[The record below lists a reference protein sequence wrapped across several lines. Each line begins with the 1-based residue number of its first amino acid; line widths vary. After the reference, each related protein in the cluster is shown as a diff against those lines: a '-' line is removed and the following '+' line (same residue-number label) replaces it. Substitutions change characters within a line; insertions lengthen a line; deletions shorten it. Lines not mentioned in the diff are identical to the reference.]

1 MSCSLFPACN
11 LTRMQKVAFCVAIC
25 HLLDAKRL
33 PFTVQKVTF
42 HNEAYLLLPYF
53 QMKPRPEFVDFA
65 IFPNNGKSF
74 NAVYFNLLQYQPVRF
89 QGNDIH
95 IINCIQTKANR
106 LFQYTILVKWLC
118 HILIQMTKNISGYI
132 YNKQNQRSY
141 LSYFLRIFYIPVF
154 VFLLI
159 LHPFCKYL
167 TY

>member
-1 MSCSLFPACN
+1 MSCSLFSACN

-42 HNEAYLLLPYF
+42 HNEAYWLLPYF
-53 QMKPRPEFVDFA
+53 QVKPRPEFVDFA

-74 NAVYFNLLQYQPVRF
+74 NAVYCNLLQYQPIRF

-95 IINCIQTKANR
+95 IVNCIQTKANR

-118 HILIQMTKNISGYI
+118 HILIQMTKI
-132 YNKQNQRSY
+132 YQATSIINKIKGHTF
-141 LSYFLRIFYIPVF
+141 LIFLRIFYIPVF